1 MGLEIWETVKS
12 GFVRTPTRLDPI
24 QKITEK
30 NPKKLLTSSHKGAII
45 KSSKGETPH
54 TKKGID
60 TMEKMTYVKALDVAI
75 SAIADGEAKDKLVA
89 LKASIAKKN
98 GAERKPTATQTANE
112 GFKVAIL
119 DAMEDGKGYTIT
131 DLMKSV
137 DAIADLSN
145 QRVSAIVRQMVES
158 GDVVRE
164 EIKRKAYFT
173 RATSTDEVEGE

>member
-1 MGLEIWETVKS
+1 M
-12 GFVRTPTRLDPI
+12 I
-24 QKITEK
+24 QYIYKDKDSLK
-30 NPKKLLTSSHKGAII
+30 NQ
-45 KSSKGETPH
+45 
-54 TKKGID
+54 KGID

-75 SAIADGEAKDKLVA
+75 EALTDGEAKDKLVA

-98 GAERKPTATQTANE
+98 SAERKPTATQTANE
-112 GFKVAIL
+112 GYKVAIL
-119 DAMEDGKGYTIT
+119 DAMESGKGYTIT

-158 GDVVRE
+158 GSVTRE

-173 RATSTDEVEGE
+173 KVDE